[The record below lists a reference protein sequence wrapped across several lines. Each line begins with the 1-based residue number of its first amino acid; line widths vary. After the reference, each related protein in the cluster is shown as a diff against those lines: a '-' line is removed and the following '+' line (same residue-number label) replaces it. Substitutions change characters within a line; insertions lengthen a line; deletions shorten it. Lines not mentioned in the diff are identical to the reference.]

1 MSEHVSEMAKRIDDE
16 LGRRDVDKE
25 LDEMLLTTAKRI
37 DDELGRR
44 DVDKELD
51 EMLLTTAQRKWL
63 KDSFADRAFLA
74 RQILFRSND
83 LQLAAPFTLKQA
95 KFLYVCRICGIS
107 SSAKL
112 QKDIFVRDFGNEH
125 AHRSCLL
132 REAAENKKDQ
142 AKEPKKDADDYCC
155 TCSCYKPTAVQGD
168 EEPSCRNRRTCRPR
182 RPSSAD
188 SNWHYEVMDA
198 LRTVDTAVIK
208 RSNAGGLEAF
218 TRKADILEL
227 LEDEVRGLN
236 YSRSDNNVMLDL
248 KDIAVIA
255 IQGIASIDSQK
266 TER

>member
-1 MSEHVSEMAKRIDDE
+1 MSEHVSEM
-16 LGRRDVDKE
+16 
-25 LDEMLLTTAKRI
+25 AKRI

-168 EEPSCRNRRTCRPR
+168 EEHPPIQGTS
-182 RPSSAD
+182 D
-188 SNWHYEVMDA
+188 LQWHQDVLDA
-198 LRTVDTAVIK
+198 LRTVNKEVIK

-266 TER
+266 TSK